1 MAEEHRTKQVIR
13 AAARQQF
20 AEHGYNAVSM
30 REIAQAVGKQPGGIY
45 NHFPN
50 KQSILVDLMQEN
62 LVRAYEAVISPIKD
76 TASPVQRLEMF
87 VRGHVQYH
95 IENPDDIFIAY
106 MELRSLEAEGAA
118 HIMAERDKYESAL
131 RNILR
136 DGLSADQF
144 KLSDPAIHARSILSM
159 LGGVTVWFRQSGPQ
173 SSTHVAECYVQ
184 AALQSVAATYV
195 AQNERQSDV

>member
-13 AAARQQF
+13 AAARHLF

-50 KQSILVDLMQEN
+50 KQSILVDLMKEN
-62 LVRAYEAVISPIKD
+62 LVRAFDAVISLLKD
-76 TASPVQRLEMF
+76 TDAPVQRLDAF
-87 VRGHVQYH
+87 VRAHVQYH

-106 MELRSLEAEGAA
+106 MELRSLEADGAA
-118 HIMAERDKYESAL
+118 HIMAERDKYERAL

-136 DGLSADQF
+136 DGLNAGQF
-144 KLSDPAIHARSILSM
+144 KLSDPAIHSRSILSM

-173 SSTHVAECYVQ
+173 SSEHVAECYVQ
-184 AALQSVAATYV
+184 AALQSVAAPYSTP
-195 AQNERQSDV
+195 NERQ

>member
-1 MAEEHRTKQVIR
+1 MAKEHRTKHVIR
-13 AAARQQF
+13 AAARQLF

-62 LVRAYEAVISPIKD
+62 LMRAYEAVISPINAAD
-76 TASPVQRLEMF
+76 TPAQQLEAF
-87 VRGHVQYH
+87 VRRHVQYH

-118 HIMAERDKYESAL
+118 HIMAERNKYEAAL
-131 RNILR
+131 RDILR
-136 DGLSADQF
+136 DGLAAGQF

-173 SSTHVAECYVQ
+173 SSVDVAECYVL
-184 AALQSVAATYV
+184 ASLQSVAATYL
-195 AQNERQSDV
+195 AQNER